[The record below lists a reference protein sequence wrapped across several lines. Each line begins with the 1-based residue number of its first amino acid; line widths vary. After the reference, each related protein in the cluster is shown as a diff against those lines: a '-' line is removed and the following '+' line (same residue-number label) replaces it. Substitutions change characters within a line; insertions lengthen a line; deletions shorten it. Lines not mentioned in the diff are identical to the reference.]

1 MNMKTLTI
9 LLASTLVISGCTHDK
24 YSYDASGTFEAI
36 ETVVS
41 AEATGVIKKLDI
53 TEGQTVARNT
63 LIGFI
68 DSVQLH
74 LKKKQTEAQIK
85 AVLSRQPDSG
95 KQLAALLEELQ
106 HAEREQQRVSRL
118 VASDAATQKQY
129 DDATAQVNILKRR
142 IAALESSLGVTT
154 KSLSEETLP
163 LRVQVEQLQ
172 DQIERCRIVNAV
184 SGTVLT
190 KYVEEHEMV
199 VMGSPLYRIA
209 DVSTL
214 ILRAYI
220 TGDQLAA
227 IKLGQEVTVFVD
239 TADGEYKA
247 YSGKVTWI
255 SNKAEFTPK
264 TIQTKDERANLVY
277 AVKIAVKNDGFLKIG
292 MYGEVKI

>member
-53 TEGQTVARNT
+53 TEGQRVARNT
-63 LIGFI
+63 RIGFI

-239 TADGEYKA
+239 TGGEYKT
-247 YSGKVTWI
+247 YPGKVTWI

-277 AVKIAVKNDGFLKIG
+277 AVKIAVKNDGLLKIG